1 MTLLQQVLRPILSDI
16 IKRCSTRKQV
26 DYAILM
32 TSMNAALDNYI
43 QQQQNDDE
51 NNSNNN
57 NNSLQCRNSSTL
69 LNIEYGLADTIE
81 VDHALLS
88 QHYKDESQWYA
99 KLLKELQ
106 YEKDK
111 KKE

>member
-43 QQQQNDDE
+43 QRQNDDE
-51 NNSNNN
+51 NNIN
-57 NNSLQCRNSSTL
+57 NNSLQCRNSSTV

-81 VDHALLS
+81 VDRALLS
-88 QHYKDESQWYA
+88 QHYKVESQWYA
-99 KLLKELQ
+99 KLLQGLQ